1 MIIFGAY
8 THLTESI
15 YLFWRELDNMRPV
28 AGDYPEREM
37 KDRHYSMCNT
47 IFQNFHVRPAK
58 TLKSKTQ
65 DEFIGSNN
73 NTNSKKQ

>member
-1 MIIFGAY
+1 
-8 THLTESI
+8 
-15 YLFWRELDNMRPV
+15 MRPV

-37 KDRHYSMCNT
+37 KDQHYSMCNT